1 TTRRGHTLP
10 AFPRQLLEDH
20 VGLALL
26 VWAGFTAFVL
36 VVILTVAYVREIDVS
51 FWDRAIEVVRWYALF
66 IGVHIGWSVLPL
78 HVTHGQTRREFMG
91 QAAIFVPTFA
101 AALALMVTV
110 TFVAEAGLY
119 RLAGWPQD
127 VQPQQLYDSALELHL
142 IFLQS
147 WL

>member
-1 TTRRGHTLP
+1 
-10 AFPRQLLEDH
+10 
-20 VGLALL
+20 
-26 VWAGFTAFVL
+26 
-36 VVILTVAYVREIDVS
+36 
-51 FWDRAIEVVRWYALF
+51 
-66 IGVHIGWSVLPL
+66 LPL

-127 VQPQQLYDSALELHL
+127 VQPQQLYDSALEPHL

-147 WL
+147 WLLNALWTAGGVFIAAAWYRSGGLGSLAVILAIVLSGISGIALSDDWGPFGAAYEWLVGSDSIGGALGAGIHLPLI